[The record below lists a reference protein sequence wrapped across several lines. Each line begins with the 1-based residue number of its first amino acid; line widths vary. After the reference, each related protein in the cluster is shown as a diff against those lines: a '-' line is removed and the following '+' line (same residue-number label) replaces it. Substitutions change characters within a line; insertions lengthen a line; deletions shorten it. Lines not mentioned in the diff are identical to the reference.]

1 MSGSFIKSSFSSAAT
16 CDEPAAASRIFP
28 VQDYDLAATLNSG
41 QAFRWH
47 LREGW
52 WEGVIGRRWVRLR
65 AETDSVV
72 SASDCGNHYALF
84 PLTPALSRG
93 EREKLSQRRD
103 RSQRPGQEIP
113 PPSPF
118 PAQETPLLGDP
129 EGVRTPPHTPFGH
142 PLPRGGGEGRG
153 EGGATR
159 AKKSGNSLPGGK
171 RRCEGAASD
180 STLPIRLIAETASP
194 ADDWRWLTHY
204 LQAEQDLGSV
214 LATFPGDA
222 PMRAAVAACRGLR
235 LLRQDPWECLAS
247 FILSSTKQI
256 VQIRQIVARLCEQF
270 GEQVIVPQNH
280 EPAYAFPSAGCIAA
294 AGEAELRACKMGFRA
309 PNLRAAARMIAGG
322 DVDLDRV
329 SALSVHEARDTLM
342 RLPGVGGKIADCVLL
357 FAYGYPDAFPV
368 DVWVMKALR
377 RLYFPRRA
385 VSLKRLQKFAA
396 THFGPCAG
404 YAQQYLFHYAR
415 VHAKLKAT
423 R

>member
-1 MSGSFIKSSFSSAAT
+1 MTGSFIKSSFSSAAA
-16 CDEPAAASRIFP
+16 CDEPAAVSRFFP
-28 VQDYDLAATLNSG
+28 VHDYDLAATLNSG

-65 AETDSVV
+65 TETDSVV
-72 SASDCGNHYALF
+72 SASVCGNHSALF

-118 PAQETPLLGDP
+118 PAQGTPLLGDP

-153 EGGATR
+153 EGT
-159 AKKSGNSLPGGK
+159 
-171 RRCEGAASD
+171 ASD
-180 STLPIRLIAETASP
+180 STLPIRLVAETAAP
-194 ADDWRWLTHY
+194 VNDWRWLTHY
-204 LQAEQDLGSV
+204 LQAELDLGPV
-214 LATFPGDA
+214 LATFPDDA
-222 PMRAAVAACRGLR
+222 PMRAAVVACRGLR